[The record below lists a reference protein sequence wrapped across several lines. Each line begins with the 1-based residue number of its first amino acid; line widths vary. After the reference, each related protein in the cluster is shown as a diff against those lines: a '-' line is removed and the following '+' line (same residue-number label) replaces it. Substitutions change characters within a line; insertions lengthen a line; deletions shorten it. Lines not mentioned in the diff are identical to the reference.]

1 MPKKKNNTSDLVN
14 QYLEESDRKISDTS
28 KKTYKGIGEN
38 IPFNIQTNSQ
48 ATIIKKLKEL
58 VENPNTQSL
67 YLNLI
72 LLVRQHLNEETDKLV
87 KHRNTLREAITELR
101 KSKLGE
107 LATNMPNQKELENQ
121 LDAMTGIQY
130 IINYL
135 FLHYGLRNKDLNLKI
150 GKGEET
156 NNENYIYGKGK
167 NSVILEINDYKTDG
181 TYGKKELKIQDKKF
195 IQEFK
200 GLKLNNGDYIL
211 SKKNGDKMGVSTF
224 NEKVKALSI
233 NNLGETTI
241 FKVVVAD
248 LLEKKDFKRI
258 EDLAKTRGT
267 SLSTIMRSYN
277 IYNTE

>member
-156 NNENYIYGKGK
+156 NENYIYGKGK

>member
-156 NNENYIYGKGK
+156 NENYMVRRNSKSKIRNSYK
-167 NSVILEINDYKTDG
+167 NSRD
-181 TYGKKELKIQDKKF
+181 
-195 IQEFK
+195 
-200 GLKLNNGDYIL
+200 
-211 SKKNGDKMGVSTF
+211 
-224 NEKVKALSI
+224 
-233 NNLGETTI
+233 
-241 FKVVVAD
+241 
-248 LLEKKDFKRI
+248 
-258 EDLAKTRGT
+258 
-267 SLSTIMRSYN
+267 
-277 IYNTE
+277 

>member
-150 GKGEET
+150 GKGEGED
-156 NNENYIYGKGK
+156 ENYIYGKGK